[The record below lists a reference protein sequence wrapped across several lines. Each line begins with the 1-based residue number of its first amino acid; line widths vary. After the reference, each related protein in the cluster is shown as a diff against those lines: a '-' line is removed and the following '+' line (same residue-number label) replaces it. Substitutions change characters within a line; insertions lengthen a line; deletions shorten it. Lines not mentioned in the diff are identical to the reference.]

1 MLNSSIFYRIFFQSR
16 ALSFW
21 VCFFGHHDFRIDKFK
36 PTNEIFFI
44 DSKFLEFHK
53 HPILLERWHEMFSVE
68 RKFTNR
74 YARFDLMSDVFFFL
88 VIFGAVFLVVKVLR
102 YLSSVDKLFESL
114 MYSLERIITLPN
126 GLIHLM
132 EVNSC
137 L

>member
-1 MLNSSIFYRIFFQSR
+1 
-16 ALSFW
+16 
-21 VCFFGHHDFRIDKFK
+21 
-36 PTNEIFFI
+36 
-44 DSKFLEFHK
+44 
-53 HPILLERWHEMFSVE
+53 MFSVE